1 MALGIGAYTEA
12 AIVEE
17 ATYAAGPP
25 TSGYDT
31 FLELRAEETV
41 QKNQEK
47 IDGDFLIGSPIL
59 YKTFNGV
66 EAPAGVIPIVANPD
80 NISLLMFLSLGAE
93 ASQAQVGSTTA
104 FDHVFQPAG
113 SATDLES
120 FAFEIHRD
128 LHGFEYVGGKVNSF
142 TVKAAKGS
150 FIHFDFDCVFQQ
162 EDDTHSW
169 SDAVSKSSKIPYS
182 FHMATLKV
190 ADSAVAFV
198 NSVEIMHSWN
208 LDLEGCHR
216 ADGNAYI
223 GDPNKTIETI
233 TGSLGCEW
241 TTDSDVLRDAY
252 LDNTPKQISLELV
265 STETI
270 ETGYYYSLEVDIP
283 VTYIIGDPPVVSDR
297 GRIPFTVNFRG
308 AYDSTNNIVVTSRDA
323 KDATWKL

>member
-31 FLELRAEETV
+31 FLELRAEESV

-47 IDGDFLIGSPIL
+47 IDGDYLMGAPIL

-66 EAPAGVIPIVANPD
+66 EAPAGIIPIVANPD

-93 ASQAQVGSTTA
+93 AAVAQVGSTTA
-104 FDHVFQPAG
+104 YDHVFQPAASG
-113 SATDLES
+113 TDLES
-120 FAFEIHRD
+120 FAYEIHRD
-128 LHGFEYVGGKVNSF
+128 LHAFQYVGGKVNSF
-142 TVKAAKGS
+142 TFKAAKGS
-150 FIHFDFDCVFQQ
+150 FIHADFDCVFQQ

-169 SDAVSKSSKIPYS
+169 SDAVSLSSKAPYS
-182 FHMATLKV
+182 FHMWTMKV
-190 ADSAVAFV
+190 AGSAVAYV
-198 NSVEIMHSWN
+198 NSCEMTHSWN
-208 LDLEGCHR
+208 LDLDGCHR
-216 ADGNAYI
+216 GDGNAYI

-233 TGSLGCEW
+233 TGTLGCEW
-241 TTDSDVLRDAY
+241 TSTSDVLRDAY
-252 LDNTPKQISLELV
+252 LDNTAKRMTMEIV

-270 ETGYYYSLEVDIP
+270 ETGYYYTLTVDIP
-283 VTYIIGDPPVVSDR
+283 VTYVIGDPPVVSDR

-308 AYDSTNNIVVTSRDA
+308 AYDSTNNIVVTTRDA
-323 KDATWKL
+323 RDSTWKI